1 MKSLYGILT
10 IILNCCNISYSAI
23 QKDCLLET
31 PFPDYTSIFLFLFP
45 IVTSSDGEKF
55 VITHSLVHSPKE
67 QKNSLKR
74 LKRLQLISMLTLK
87 SLQAFLMPN
96 NFG

>member
-31 PFPDYTSIFLFLFP
+31 PFPDYTSIFLFFSFP
-45 IVTSSDGEKF
+45 IAGLHKRRIFVTLYPEFK
-55 VITHSLVHSPKE
+55 V
-67 QKNSLKR
+67 NR
-74 LKRLQLISMLTLK
+74 L
-87 SLQAFLMPN
+87 
-96 NFG
+96 

>member
-31 PFPDYTSIFLFLFP
+31 PFPDYTSIFLF
-45 IVTSSDGEKF
+45 
-55 VITHSLVHSPKE
+55 
-67 QKNSLKR
+67 
-74 LKRLQLISMLTLK
+74 RLQDCIKDVYLSHCILNLK
-87 SLQAFLMPN
+87 
-96 NFG
+96 